1 MLILPIYSQLR
12 SEEQAKIFEASPL
25 RKCIIAT
32 NIAETSLTLDGVKYV
47 IDTGFCKLK
56 VYNPRIGM
64 DALQITPISQA
75 NANQRAGRAGR
86 TGPGSCY
93 RLYSAAMFR
102 NDLFE
107 NNIPEI
113 QRTNLCNVVLLLK
126 SLNIENL
133 LEFDFMDP
141 PPQDTI
147 LNSMYQLWILG
158 ALDNL
163 GSLTPLGRKMAEFPV
178 DPPLSKMIIVANDLG
193 CIDEVLTIVSMISVP
208 SIFFKPKDKL
218 QEAEAAREKLLIPE
232 SDHLTY
238 LNIFEQW
245 KKHEYG
251 TAWATEHFL
260 QAKSLRKVRE
270 VRSQLMDIAKELG
283 FKITSCDYNYDL
295 VRKAI
300 CSGYFI
306 NASKVKG
313 MGDYVNLRTGMPCK
327 LHPSSSLFS
336 LGYIPEYVVYH
347 ELIMTSKEYM
357 NCVTTVDPY
366 WLAELGPMF
375 FSVKGEFSSRR
386 TKLEKEREGESLMA
400 QELFEAKRRQ
410 TELSER
416 RMVAEQK
423 ESEERR
429 FKSDFVVEAG
439 KQLRSPLPARTGS
452 RHI

>member
-1 MLILPIYSQLR
+1 
-12 SEEQAKIFEASPL
+12 
-25 RKCIIAT
+25 
-32 NIAETSLTLDGVKYV
+32 
-47 IDTGFCKLK
+47 
-56 VYNPRIGM
+56 
-64 DALQITPISQA
+64 
-75 NANQRAGRAGR
+75 
-86 TGPGSCY
+86 
-93 RLYSAAMFR
+93 
-102 NDLFE
+102 
-107 NNIPEI
+107 
-113 QRTNLCNVVLLLK
+113 
-126 SLNIENL
+126 
-133 LEFDFMDP
+133 MDP

-163 GSLTPLGRKMAEFPV
+163 GSLTQLGRKMAEFPV
-178 DPPLSKMIIVANDLG
+178 DPPLSKMILVANDLG

-245 KKHEYG
+245 KKHNYETG
-251 TAWATEHFL
+251 WATEHFL

-375 FSVKGEFSSRR
+375 FSVKG
-386 TKLEKEREGESLMA
+386 
-400 QELFEAKRRQ
+400 
-410 TELSER
+410 
-416 RMVAEQK
+416 
-423 ESEERR
+423 
-429 FKSDFVVEAG
+429 
-439 KQLRSPLPARTGS
+439 
-452 RHI
+452 